1 MLAGPSTRRSR
12 YGVRRRGIDERAD
25 EHLGGHRD
33 GQGNG
38 TPVRGPPPPRLPGV
52 IFIGLGAV
60 TAIIGIPGFIVQQLA
75 GPGADG
81 TSFGIMADAR
91 HAAPALRLALGATRV
106 DVYDRHYDVKSG
118 FGKPRRREVDDIR
131 TLRYATQ
138 SNGGGQ
144 RFVSLTAWNDRKK
157 KQFMIFTNYRGYQE
171 FTTGSRSAVPRSG
184 PSASAS
190 HPGLIPARVT
200 ERHVPSSVT
209 GRA

>member
-1 MLAGPSTRRSR
+1 MSEQTNTWGGTETTKGKGPLFV
-12 YGVRRRGIDERAD
+12 VRR
-25 EHLGGHRD
+25 
-33 GQGNG
+33 
-38 TPVRGPPPPRLPGV
+38 PRFPGV

-81 TSFGIMADAR
+81 TSFGIMAV
-91 HAAPALRLALGATRV
+91 LGTLLLLFGLALGATRV

-118 FGKPRRREVDDIR
+118 FGKLRRREVDDIR

-157 KQFMIFTNYRGYQE
+157 KQFMIFTNYRGFQE
-171 FTTGSRSAVPRSG
+171 FTAWLAERRPKEWAECERLG
-184 PSASAS
+184 
-190 HPGLIPARVT
+190 IPD
-200 ERHVPSSVT
+200 
-209 GRA
+209 